1 MKRLRKKANL
11 SASVNHNLNMYVLAA
26 GAAGVS
32 VLALSHAV
40 EARIVYTRTNVHIG
54 SHNLDLDLD
63 HDGVTDFTLHN
74 REGLCF
80 PSDSSRLQWKVYE
93 QPVSGLNGNV
103 DAEFT
108 RGQRIGKSRYF
119 YHNRETMIYVCA
131 GRKKGGEWTPNSV
144 GYLALEF
151 QIKGKLHYGWARVKL
166 QLQNEILLATLTGY
180 AYETIPGKSIKAGQT
195 KEMDN
200 DTSIES
206 PNASLTAPTPE
217 PATLGMLAMGAPALS
232 IWRREE
238 SMKAMQ

>member
-11 SASVNHNLNMYVLAA
+11 SPSVHHNLNMYVLAA

-32 VLALSHAV
+32 VLALSNAA
-40 EARIVYTRTNVHIG
+40 EARIVYTRANVSIG

-63 HDGVTDFTLHN
+63 HDGTTDFTLHK
-74 REGLCF
+74 REGFCF

-144 GYLALEF
+144 GYWALEF

-166 QLQNEILLATLTGY
+166 QLQDQILLATLTGY
-180 AYETIPGKSIKAGQT
+180 AYETTPVNQSRLARQKGET
-195 KEMDN
+195 RL
-200 DTSIES
+200 
-206 PNASLTAPTPE
+206 ASKNPKRL
-217 PATLGMLAMGAPALS
+217 
-232 IWRREE
+232 
-238 SMKAMQ
+238 